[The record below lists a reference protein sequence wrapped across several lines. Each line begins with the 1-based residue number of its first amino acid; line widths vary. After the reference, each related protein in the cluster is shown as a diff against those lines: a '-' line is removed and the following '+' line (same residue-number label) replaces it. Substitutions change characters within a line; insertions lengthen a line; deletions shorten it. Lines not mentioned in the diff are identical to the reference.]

1 MQGSIIRLALDGLMT
16 AAHLAYHY
24 HLDQVRGDELSLQ
37 QLEFCLHQQHV
48 LEPLACT
55 SAQGSGCRLRV

>member
-24 HLDQVRGDELSLQ
+24 HLDQVREDEAGHCDSWSSACISSMSLSL
-37 QLEFCLHQQHV
+37 
-48 LEPLACT
+48 
-55 SAQGSGCRLRV
+55 